1 MKLSPKYFNSNSVIS
16 DLLKIRPRDFF
27 KKLIQNIYLNN
38 LEQPFVY
45 HLPKFQ
51 ENLSCRSLVNRI
63 DVKAL
68 SRDKPYTAE
77 FKLKRTQGY

>member
-1 MKLSPKYFNSNSVIS
+1 MKLSLKYFNRNSFFSN
-16 DLLKIRPRDFF
+16 LLKQF
-27 KKLIQNIYLNN
+27 N

-51 ENLSCRSLVNRI
+51 ENLSCRSLVNRN

-68 SRDKPYTAE
+68 SRDKPYTA
-77 FKLKRTQGY
+77 